1 MLSIDEKK
9 RVKDIIEEGLG
20 IRRDINFAFF
30 SNEINNTNKNVET
43 IKSQI
48 TQIICNQRNL
58 ETKLDK
64 IIRMLM
70 EK

>member
-1 MLSIDEKK
+1 MLSLDEKK
-9 RVKDIIEEGLG
+9 KVKDIIEEGLG
-20 IRRDINFAFF
+20 IKRDINFAFF
-30 SNEINNTNKNVET
+30 LNEINNTNKNVET

-58 ETKLDK
+58 ETKLDR

>member
-1 MLSIDEKK
+1 MLSVDEKK
-9 RVKDIIEEGLG
+9 KVKDIIEEGLG
-20 IRRDINFAFF
+20 IRRDINLAFF
-30 SNEINNTNKNVET
+30 LNEINNTNKNVET

-48 TQIICNQRNL
+48 TQIIYNQRNL
-58 ETKLDK
+58 EIKLDK

>member
-1 MLSIDEKK
+1 MLSLDEKK

-30 SNEINNTNKNVET
+30 LNEINNTNKNVET

>member
-1 MLSIDEKK
+1 MLSLDEKK

-20 IRRDINFAFF
+20 IRRDINFPFF
-30 SNEINNTNKNVET
+30 LNEINNTNKNVET

-58 ETKLDK
+58 ETKLDR

>member
-1 MLSIDEKK
+1 MLSLDEKK
-9 RVKDIIEEGLG
+9 KVKDIIEEGLG

-30 SNEINNTNKNVET
+30 LNEINNTNKNVET

-58 ETKLDK
+58 ETKLDR

>member
-30 SNEINNTNKNVET
+30 LNEINNTNKNVET

-58 ETKLDK
+58 ETKLDR

>member
-1 MLSIDEKK
+1 MLSLDEKK

-30 SNEINNTNKNVET
+30 LNEINDTNKNVET

-48 TQIICNQRNL
+48 TQIICNQRDL
-58 ETKLDK
+58 ETKLDR

>member
-9 RVKDIIEEGLG
+9 KVKDIIEEGLG

-30 SNEINNTNKNVET
+30 LNEINNTNKNVET

-70 EK
+70 

>member
-1 MLSIDEKK
+1 MLSLDEKK

-30 SNEINNTNKNVET
+30 LNEINNTNKNVET

-58 ETKLDK
+58 ETKLDR

>member
-1 MLSIDEKK
+1 MLSLDEKK
-9 RVKDIIEEGLG
+9 RVKDIVEEGLG
-20 IRRDINFAFF
+20 IRRDIYFAFF
-30 SNEINNTNKNVET
+30 LNEINNTNKNVET